1 MRTDGASAAMP
12 RPKRRSTPGTGKE
25 SPKDGT
31 AIPVRDGS
39 GQTAIQLWSMSAG
52 KVSSSGGRRA
62 PSPQSPIAESSG
74 SVLVSNPN
82 CCDHG
87 GRQMLDTIAHWPG
100 RGDSVPLAWMSE
112 AIAVT
117 EIVEPPLRAAA
128 ATLGYDREAVALL
141 GLSRLKGVGFQ
152 TLTRLGGRPGISA
165 LLESKSVKN
174 VIEKLS
180 EAGARLG
187 SEISPAE
194 PWDKFRERLWCVGL
208 EVVRPLVDRKIRFLF
223 RNDPK
228 FPWRV
233 AEMPDAIRPDWLF
246 IAGNLELLDR
256 PSLAIV
262 GTREPSPNGEFLA
275 RYAVSCA
282 QMLGA
287 PVVSGLAQGIDRL
300 VHEWCLHVSLPT
312 ISVLGT
318 GILVPYPARHAPLS
332 DAIIAAGGALV
343 SEYMPDQQPLG
354 QQFVWRNRLQA
365 ALGRATIPVEWR
377 QKSGTAHTVRFS
389 RKLARPVIGM
399 DLGGVARQS
408 DAGEADLQFQVPA
421 NHSDLLDALRK
432 ALIAGVSLQD
442 ARQPDLFG

>member
-1 MRTDGASAAMP
+1 
-12 RPKRRSTPGTGKE
+12 
-25 SPKDGT
+25 
-31 AIPVRDGS
+31 
-39 GQTAIQLWSMSAG
+39 
-52 KVSSSGGRRA
+52 
-62 PSPQSPIAESSG
+62 
-74 SVLVSNPN
+74 
-82 CCDHG
+82 
-87 GRQMLDTIAHWPG
+87 
-100 RGDSVPLAWMSE
+100 MSE
-112 AIAVT
+112 AIAIA
-117 EIVEPPLRAAA
+117 EAVEPPLRAAA

-152 TLTRLGGRPGISA
+152 TLTRLGGRQGVSA
-165 LLESKSVKN
+165 LLDSKSVSN

-208 EVVRPLVDRKIRFLF
+208 EVVRPLVEQKIRFLF
-223 RNDPK
+223 CDDAK
-228 FPWRV
+228 FPRRV

-246 IAGNLELLDR
+246 VAGNLELLDR

-262 GTREPSPNGEFLA
+262 GTRDPSASGEFLS

-282 QMLGA
+282 QQLDA

-318 GILVPYPARHAPLS
+318 GIQVPYPARHAPLS
-332 DAIIAAGGALV
+332 DAIISAGGALV
-343 SEYMPDQQPLG
+343 SEYMPDQPPSG

-365 ALGRATIPVEWR
+365 ALGCATIPVEWR

-389 RKLARPVIGM
+389 RKLARPVIGI

-408 DAGEADLQFQVPA
+408 DAGEADLRFQVPA
-421 NHSDLLDALRK
+421 HQTEMLDALRR
-432 ALIAGVSLQD
+432 ALSAWPPLRD